1 MLKSLTSALLDEV
14 RMPLAQINGRSIL
27 LSPSILSADF
37 ARLGEQA
44 GAAEAAGAD
53 WLQIDV
59 MDGMF
64 VPNLSVG
71 LPVIAA
77 LRRVVGLT
85 LDCHLMI
92 VQPERYIDDF
102 VKAGANH
109 ITVHAEATTHLHRTI
124 QQIKE
129 QGLTAGVA
137 LNPATPLG
145 AIEEIISY
153 VDLILIMGVNPGFGG
168 QQYISTMTDKI
179 ARLRRML
186 DARGYGHIHTQID
199 GGVNASNLAEIVG
212 AGATNIVVGSAIYN
226 SRQTVAE
233 AIGALRAAL
242 AGTMNAER

>member
-1 MLKSLTSALLDEV
+1 
-14 RMPLAQINGRSIL
+14 MPLTHIGDRPIL
-27 LSPSILSADF
+27 LAPSILSVDF

-44 GAAEAAGAD
+44 RAAEAAGAD

-64 VPNLSVG
+64 VPNISVG

-92 VQPERYIDDF
+92 AQPERYIADF

-109 ITVHAEATTHLHRTI
+109 ITVHVEATTHLHRTI
-124 QQIKE
+124 QLIKE
-129 QGLTAGVA
+129 LGVTAGVA

-145 AIEEIISY
+145 AIEEIIPY

-168 QQYISTMTDKI
+168 QEYIPTMTDKI
-179 ARLRRML
+179 ARLRRLL
-186 DARGYGHIHTQID
+186 DERGYSQVQIQID
-199 GGVNASNLAEIVG
+199 GGVKANNLAEIVG
-212 AGATNIVVGSAIYN
+212 AGATNIVAGSAIYN
-226 SRQTVAE
+226 ARQTVAE
-233 AIGALRAAL
+233 AIGVLRAAL
-242 AGTMNAER
+242 AETTNAE